1 LDTLERVN
9 LEIEPE
15 PTPDERAALIAAF
28 ERLLGEQERREPSA
42 WWREGVREGIE
53 GGPQPGEC
61 P

>member
-1 LDTLERVN
+1 VN

-42 WWREGVREGIE
+42 WWREGVREAVE
-53 GGPQPGEC
+53 GGPQPGEGL
-61 P
+61 